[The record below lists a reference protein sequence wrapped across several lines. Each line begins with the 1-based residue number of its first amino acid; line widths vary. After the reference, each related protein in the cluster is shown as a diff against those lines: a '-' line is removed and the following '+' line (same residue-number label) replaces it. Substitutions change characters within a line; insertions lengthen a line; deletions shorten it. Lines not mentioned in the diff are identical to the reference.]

1 MTALIVIAK
10 ECVPGKV
17 KTRLHPPLSLK
28 AAANVARL
36 SLIAT
41 LRTGRSVPASRRILF
56 FDGELGDLA
65 PRARGYDV
73 VPQPPG
79 TLDERLGHVFD
90 LVDEPALVIGMDT
103 PQVAPEHLRRAFEKW
118 PHEVDAL
125 FGPAADGGFWAL
137 GLRRPSGSLI
147 RGVPMSRA
155 DTGALQR
162 ERLLAAGLVVA
173 ELPVLRDID
182 TVDDLAAV
190 AELVDVSWPTAVRE
204 LVRARAGRPATA
216 GGGSGVVGAATAGGA
231 SGVVGAATAGGA
243 SGVAGM
249 RRVAGGAVGAPL
261 AAGAHSAAGA
271 VAAASATS
279 ARSLPS
285 VEGVTR

>member
-17 KTRLHPPLSLK
+17 KTRLHPPLSLE

-65 PRARGYDV
+65 PHARGYDV

-103 PQVAPEHLRRAFEKW
+103 PQVAPDHLRRAFEEW

-231 SGVVGAATAGGA
+231 SGVVG
-243 SGVAGM
+243 M

>member
-17 KTRLHPPLSLK
+17 KTRLHPPLSLE

-65 PRARGYDV
+65 PHARGYDV

-103 PQVAPEHLRRAFEKW
+103 PQVAPDHLRRAFEEW

-231 SGVVGAATAGGA
+231 SGV
-243 SGVAGM
+243 AGM

>member
-17 KTRLHPPLSLK
+17 KTRLHPPLSLE

-65 PRARGYDV
+65 PHARGYDV

-103 PQVAPEHLRRAFEKW
+103 PQVAPDHLRRAFEEW

-125 FGPAADGGFWAL
+125 FGPATDGGFWAL

-231 SGVVGAATAGGA
+231 SGV
-243 SGVAGM
+243 AGM